1 MDIFGKLFD
10 FDHDG
15 EVSSSEAMMGLGG
28 AALIAGM
35 AEEQERAQRE
45 QELRDRLE
53 TLVDEIN
60 AHSDES
66 GFHVELEDSWKV
78 PTVKLSRR
86 CWRLSRHF
94 WKKSRNRSRR
104 TCPAMPMTSGKRST
118 MTCWPRLTKLKSGWT
133 KWTTNHQAMGDYK

>member
-66 GFHVELEDSWKV
+66 GFHVELEDSLEGDAGGF
-78 PTVKLSRR
+78 PGTSG
-86 CWRLSRHF
+86 
-94 WKKSRNRSRR
+94 RNRGTGAGGHVQR
-104 TCPAMPMTSGKRST
+104 C
-118 MTCWPRLTKLKSGWT
+118 L
-133 KWTTNHQAMGDYK
+133 

>member
-1 MDIFGKLFD
+1 MSIFGKLFD

-35 AEEQERAQRE
+35 AEEQEKAQRE

-66 GFHVELEDSWKV
+66 GFHVELEDSLEDDDRE
-78 PTVKLSRR
+78 T
-86 CWRLSRHF
+86 
-94 WKKSRNRSRR
+94 
-104 TCPAMPMTSGKRST
+104 
-118 MTCWPRLTKLKSGWT
+118 LKEMLDAFQALLDEVEENEPDDMASEAYTGT
-133 KWTTNHQAMGDYK
+133 RDEVIAMGYKPCGNCHP

>member
-1 MDIFGKLFD
+1 MSIFGKLFD

-15 EVSSSEAMMGLGG
+15 EVSSGEAMMGLGG

-35 AEEQERAQRE
+35 AEEQEKAQRE

-66 GFHVELEDSWKV
+66 GFHVELEDSLEDDDRETLKEMLDAFQALLDEVEENEPDDMASEAYDVWEEKHDD
-78 PTVKLSRR
+78 LLANIDEIEE
-86 CWRLSRHF
+86 RLDE
-94 WKKSRNRSRR
+94 
-104 TCPAMPMTSGKRST
+104 M
-118 MTCWPRLTKLKSGWT
+118 
-133 KWTTNHQAMGDYK
+133 DD